1 MVAPATVSLSSISIE
16 YSAAGLVQ
24 TLLFGGWRRPLLLAA
39 TAAAKMAATNTSAA
53 DVGEYFFFISR
64 MSEERVRAFKSL
76 SSCRIRFLSRLL

>member
-53 DVGEYFFFISR
+53 DVGDYFFIGR